1 MKLIIGASGAVGIPL
16 IKQLVQRGEALRA
29 LSSSETSAERLRG
42 LGVGEVI
49 VGDYRGNGV
58 VERAMDGVD
67 GACYVPA
74 RFVADEFE
82 VGKRIVDAAK
92 GAALE
97 HFLFCSAFHPQLHD
111 LGHHWQ
117 KLQVEEYLVDSD
129 LLHTVVQPSMFMQ
142 NIRVEWDRVV
152 EQGVYPRPYSPD
164 SKMSVVDTDDL
175 AEAMANIMTERKF
188 QGASYQLA
196 GPGPISHAEMAA
208 IISEEL
214 GRPVAAV
221 HRDLSDWD
229 PNGPPNAAGATTQS
243 KTMSPCATITTST
256 ASNTATL
263 SPSPR
268 SWAASRAITGISFAD
283 LRRDR
288 TGASSRL
295 DPPSIDDAKMVSGHV
310 SESLLTKRCLEGYVI
325 PPQFCRRLPASPA
338 ISVRARPTGPP
349 NRWRKQLWRSTL
361 SDCCRWARN

>member
-29 LSSSETSAERLRG
+29 LSSSEASAERLRG

-152 EQGVYPRPYSPD
+152 EQGAYPRPYSPD
-164 SKMSVVDTDDL
+164 SKMSVIDTDDL

-208 IISEEL
+208 TISEEL

-221 HRDLSDWD
+221 HRDLSDWTKWATERGWSD
-229 PNGPPNAAGATTQS
+229 YAIKNYVAMCNHYDQHGFKYGNTVTLAAILGREPGDYRNFIR
-243 KTMSPCATITTST
+243 KLV
-256 ASNTATL
+256 AS
-263 SPSPR
+263 
-268 SWAASRAITGISFAD
+268 
-283 LRRDR
+283 
-288 TGASSRL
+288 
-295 DPPSIDDAKMVSGHV
+295 
-310 SESLLTKRCLEGYVI
+310 
-325 PPQFCRRLPASPA
+325 
-338 ISVRARPTGPP
+338 
-349 NRWRKQLWRSTL
+349 
-361 SDCCRWARN
+361 

>member
-221 HRDLSDWD
+221 HRDLSDWTQWATERGWSD
-229 PNGPPNAAGATTQS
+229 YAIKNYVAMCNHYDQHGFKYGNTVTLAAILGREPGDYRNFIRRFAT
-243 KTMSPCATITTST
+243 
-256 ASNTATL
+256 
-263 SPSPR
+263 
-268 SWAASRAITGISFAD
+268 G
-283 LRRDR
+283 
-288 TGASSRL
+288 
-295 DPPSIDDAKMVSGHV
+295 
-310 SESLLTKRCLEGYVI
+310 
-325 PPQFCRRLPASPA
+325 
-338 ISVRARPTGPP
+338 
-349 NRWRKQLWRSTL
+349 
-361 SDCCRWARN
+361 